1 MKRVGGVFKVKIY
14 IDCMSFGR
22 VVRLFGMIDVYVYMR
37 EFGVIYKEDFLF
49 GIVVVFVGG
58 VIMVLVMLN
67 INFVIVDEFVF
78 NLIRKV
84 RLVV

>member
-1 MKRVGGVFKVKIY
+1 MV
-14 IDCMSFGR
+14 C
-22 VVRLFGMIDVYVYMR
+22 LFGMIDVYVYMC

-78 NLIRKV
+78 NLVRKV